1 MTGTARNLMVAVA
14 SALMVG
20 LIGVLAFTGRP
31 SGLPTLHFEPKG
43 IVPVQPAAMIAAEI
57 RSGPHR
63 FAFRRTPLGSW
74 TFDQTNAPAVPSEL
88 AAHLNNALQFM
99 YVSDPARTL
108 DPGEYRGARFAD
120 FGLDPPAY
128 LVSMETADKATIVAD
143 FGTLNPA
150 GTAQYARLVGQP
162 TLYLL
167 HRHVGGE
174 WELTAD
180 MAKRLLPPE
189 AGSDDAT
196 NRLAGLL
203 LPASIDQV
211 WAVEIVFDGKL
222 TRFERDGAGNWLLH
236 TGQHSHTGNSNAHV
250 ADPAQARV
258 IAAAFAGLDQT
269 QTEGVVAHHPT
280 DADLDRYGLSRP
292 TLIALLYARDNP
304 SPVARLAMGNMSD
317 DGFGRYAR
325 LAPDGDVV
333 TIAAYKGAALT
344 DLLKA
349 VGAAS

>member
-1 MTGTARNLMVAVA
+1 MTGTARNFAVAAA
-14 SALMVG
+14 SALMVA

-31 SGLPTLHFEPKG
+31 PGLPNHHFEPKG

-57 RSGPHR
+57 RTGADR
-63 FAFRRTPLGSW
+63 FAFRRTPSGSW
-74 TFDQTNAPAVPSEL
+74 TFDQANAPGVPSEL
-88 AAHLNNALQFM
+88 ATHLNNALQFM
-99 YVSDPARTL
+99 YVSDPARAL
-108 DPGEYRGARFAD
+108 DPGEYQGISFAD
-120 FGLDPPAY
+120 FGLDPPRY

-167 HRHVGGE
+167 HRHVGAE

-180 MAKRLLPPE
+180 MAKRILPSD
-189 AGSDDAT
+189 AGSGDAAK
-196 NRLAGLL
+196 RLAGLL
-203 LPASIDQV
+203 LPASIDHV
-211 WAVEIVFDGKL
+211 WAIEIVFEGKL
-222 TRFERDGAGNWLLH
+222 RRFERDGAGNWFLH

-258 IAAAFAGLDQT
+258 IAAAFSGLDQT
-269 QTEGVVAHHPT
+269 QVETVAARHPGN
-280 DADLDRYGLSRP
+280 ADLDRYGLSRP
-292 TLIALLYARDNP
+292 ALIALLYARDNYT
-304 SPVARLAMGNMSD
+304 PVARLAIGNPSG

-333 TIAAYKGAALT
+333 TIAAYKAAALT